1 MKMGDGYVP
10 GSDWIEWGSG
20 SSGWLYKYQMRG
32 IKTEISGGELQLGFK
47 GKTIDITTDF
57 SFVRGKDKS
66 NDDVLSYMPPD
77 KISLL
82 LSTKS
87 TMDLTGS
94 LRISKVYGQKR
105 ISEFE
110 SLTPGYSLI
119 DIFGSYSFE
128 TKRGTHRLV
137 FQLSNLLNET
147 YYNHLSKIKSI
158 MPESSRNIGFQYR
171 YLF

>member
-10 GSDWIEWGSG
+10 GADWIEWGSG

-32 IKTEISGGELQLGFK
+32 IKTEISGGEFQMGYK
-47 GKTIDITTDF
+47 GNVIDVTTDF

-66 NDDVLSYMPPD
+66 NNDHLAYMPPD
-77 KISLL
+77 KISMLI
-82 LSTKS
+82 STKS
-87 TMDLTGS
+87 NKDLSGS
-94 LRISKVYGQKR
+94 IRLSKVLDQKK

-110 SLTPGYSLI
+110 SVTPGYFLI
-119 DIFGSYSFE
+119 DIFGSYSFG
-128 TKRGTHRLV
+128 TKKGTHRLV
-137 FQLSNLLNET
+137 FQLNNLFDQT

-158 MPESSRNIGFQYR
+158 MPESGRNIGLQYR

>member
-32 IKTEISGGELQLGFK
+32 IKTEISGGELQLAYK
-47 GKTIDITTDF
+47 GKVIDITTDF
-57 SFVRGKDKS
+57 SFVRGKDKT
-66 NDDVLSYMPPD
+66 NNEYVGYMPSD

-82 LSTKS
+82 FSTKS
-87 TMDLTGS
+87 NKDLS
-94 LRISKVYGQKR
+94 ASIRLSKVLDQTR
-105 ISEFE
+105 LSEFE
-110 SLTPGYSLI
+110 TMTPGYSLI
-119 DIFGSYSFE
+119 DIFGSYSFK
-128 TKRGTHRLV
+128 TKNGTHRLV
-137 FQLSNLLNET
+137 FQLNNLLDET

-158 MPESSRNIGFQYR
+158 MPETGRSFGFQYR